1 MDHQR
6 IEEENVAELYAAGQ
20 LSSEEE
26 ARFEEHLIECRE
38 CRERVARAEDL
49 RGSFQAMA
57 AEDRIRAALGIG
69 LFAWLARHERAAR
82 LGLAALLLLALFL
95 PAWLLAEQGRLR
107 RELVQ
112 ARAAAARPVRTPPVA
127 AAQPPDLA
135 SGRDRLDAER
145 LRLEGQLQAEI
156 RKTEDLK
163 KRLAD
168 LTHPQMNTAIF
179 SLGLIRGEGDRTN
192 RVTVGP
198 KPEWIVLS
206 IETPEAGPETWRATL
221 LARDGRIVWRG
232 EGLRP
237 TASDELVLGLFSDL
251 LAPGDYRLRL
261 EAMPAQGHAAG
272 EIPFRVARRSA
283 SRG

>member
-57 AEDRIRAALGIG
+57 AEDQIRAALGIG

-82 LGLAALLLLALFL
+82 LGLAALLLLALVL

-127 AAQPPDLA
+127 AAQPPD
-135 SGRDRLDAER
+135 

-221 LARDGRIVWRG
+221 LDRDGRIVWRG